1 MSELTKTTKL
11 NNGLE
16 MPRLGL
22 GVWKTDNTTAKQSV
36 IDALKNGYRMIDVAK
51 QYGNEAGTG
60 EGIKEGLEAID
71 LNRKDLFVTTKIFNG
86 DQGYDTTLHAFEGQL
101 KRLQLPYVD
110 LLLMHWPVDGK
121 YIDTWKAME
130 KIYHEG
136 KARAIGVS
144 NFNNERMDNLL
155 KHSTVTPAVNQLEFN
170 PLNQDPEVIKHNN
183 HLGIQVEAWSPLGGG
198 ASLSNPDI
206 NKLAEKYGKSAA
218 QIILRWDWQRGIV
231 TIPKSTHT
239 KRMVE
244 NSDIFDF
251 ELSDEDVATINKLN
265 QDKRALTYDNFN
277 WHNPDAPVDA
287 VDKWDDSPANYTE

>member
-1 MSELTKTTKL
+1 MNELTKTTKL
-11 NNGLE
+11 NNGLD

-60 EGIKEGLEAID
+60 EGIKEGLAATGM
-71 LNRKDLFVTTKIFNG
+71 NRKDIFVTTKIFNG
-86 DQGYDTTLHAFEGQL
+86 DQGYDSTLHAFEGQL

-121 YIDTWKAME
+121 YIDTWQAME

-144 NFNNERMDNLL
+144 NFDNERMDNLL
-155 KHSTVTPAVNQLEFN
+155 AHSTVTPAINQLEFN

-183 HLGIQVEAWSPLGGG
+183 HLGVQVEAWSPLGGG
-198 ASLSNPDI
+198 ASLGNPEI
-206 NKLAEKYGKSAA
+206 TKLAEKYGKSAA
-218 QIILRWDWQRGIV
+218 QIILRWDWQRGII
-231 TIPKSTHT
+231 TIPKSTHE

-244 NSDIFDF
+244 NRDIFDF
-251 ELSDEDVATINKLN
+251 ELSDEDVATINSLN
-265 QDKRALTYDNFN
+265 QDKHALTYDNFN
-277 WHNPDAPVDA
+277 WHNPDAPVDT